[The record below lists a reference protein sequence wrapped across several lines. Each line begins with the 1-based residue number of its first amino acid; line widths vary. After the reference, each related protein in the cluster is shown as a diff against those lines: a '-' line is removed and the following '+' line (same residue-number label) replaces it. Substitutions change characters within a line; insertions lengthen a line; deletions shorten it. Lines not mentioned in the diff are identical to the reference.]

1 MFDYNVNA
9 NVRAPSDGKQKQQ
22 VTANGTTGANLGVW
36 RFRADWQA
44 SYEHTTGVLHST
56 ENHWNWDQFYLY
68 RAITK
73 WGSRLVMGETYL
85 RSNLLDNFRFTG
97 ID

>member
-1 MFDYNVNA
+1 EYSSPNWESPSFWDEGIAGLLFDYNVNA

-22 VTANGTTGANLGVW
+22 ITANGTAGANLGVW

-56 ENHWNWDQFYLY
+56 ENHW
-68 RAITK
+68 
-73 WGSRLVMGETYL
+73 
-85 RSNLLDNFRFTG
+85 
-97 ID
+97 